1 MPTAGRS
8 SLSVGYAGTFGG
20 AVKLDGVLNGSKTEE
35 HQIRF
40 SYSQFV
46 VPTWQ
51 VLLSLGRDVS
61 AMGQFKQDFGLLLR
75 IAKVL

>member
-1 MPTAGRS
+1 M
-8 SLSVGYAGTFGG
+8 
-20 AVKLDGVLNGSKTEE
+20 KLDGVPTGSKTEE

-40 SYSQFV
+40 SYSRFV

-51 VLLSLGRDVS
+51 VLLSASRDVS
-61 AMGQFKQDFGLLLR
+61 ATAQFKQDCGLLLR

>member
-1 MPTAGRS
+1 MRRGGRDPRRRA
-8 SLSVGYAGTFGG
+8 LQGG
-20 AVKLDGVLNGSKTEE
+20 GLPAVRLGSGASGSKTEE

-40 SYSQFV
+40 NYSQFV

-51 VLLSLGRDVS
+51 VLLSVSRDVS
-61 AMGQFKQDFGLLLR
+61 ATGQFKQDFGLLLR